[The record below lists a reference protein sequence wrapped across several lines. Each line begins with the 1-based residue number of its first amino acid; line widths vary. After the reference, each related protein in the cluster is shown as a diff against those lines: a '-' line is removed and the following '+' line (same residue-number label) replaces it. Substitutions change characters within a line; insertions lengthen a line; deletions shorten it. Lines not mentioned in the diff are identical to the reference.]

1 LLAIKAKFR
10 RTWQSPSNAH
20 AYRLY
25 FVNDPSRFQQGI
37 NLIFFSHHAAIS
49 EALQYTSDF
58 VLQSTYFKNISH
70 FQSLSTAALQPSLP
84 PLESSSILQRSLAVY
99 NGFEPLV
106 NALRYFY
113 NLGALGGAFNLC
125 RH

>member
-1 LLAIKAKFR
+1 LTNFTSFLLHERLLATKAKFR

-58 VLQSTYFKNISH
+58 VLQSTYFKNICTFSIIVGC
-70 FQSLSTAALQPSLP
+70 STSTLFATT
-84 PLESSSILQRSLAVY
+84 
-99 NGFEPLV
+99 
-106 NALRYFY
+106 
-113 NLGALGGAFNLC
+113 
-125 RH
+125 